1 MEYDKIAIIS
11 DIHAN
16 IEAFEAVLTEIDKE
30 KVDKIIC
37 LGDMVGYG
45 PNPNEVVD
53 LVIEKKITSI
63 KGNHDEGM
71 VNQSVVFQFNE
82 FGRKAL
88 KWQRSII
95 KRTNFLFLES
105 LPFESVFDDFQI
117 VHGAPSNY
125 FKYIITLKDALDEKK
140 FMKKNIVFVGH
151 SHRAGIFSI
160 TDKKYFPMPEG
171 GEFILEREKKYIVNS
186 GSVGQPRD
194 LNPDASFMIYYP
206 KIGKVIIKRVK
217 YPKEV
222 TRKKILELGLPEF
235 LGDRLLMGY

>member
-16 IEAFEAVLTEIDKE
+16 IEAFEVVLSEIDKE
-30 KVDKIIC
+30 RVDKIIC
-37 LGDMVGYG
+37 LGDIVGYG

-53 LVIEKKITSI
+53 LIIEKNITSI

-71 VNQSVVFQFNE
+71 VNQSIVFQFND

-88 KWQRSII
+88 EWQRGIL
-95 KRTNFLFLES
+95 KRSNFTFLES
-105 LPFESVFDDFQI
+105 LPLELIFDDFHI

-125 FKYIITLKDALDEKK
+125 FKYIITLRDALDEEN
-140 FMKKNIVFVGH
+140 FMKKNMVLIGH
-151 SHRAGIFSI
+151 SHRAGVFSI
-160 TDKKYFPMPEG
+160 TDKEYFPMPEG
-171 GEFILEREKKYIVNS
+171 GEFILRREKKYIINP

-206 KIGKVIIKRVK
+206 KVGKVVIKRVK

-222 TRKKILELGLPEF
+222 TRKKILESGLPEF
-235 LGDRLLMGY
+235 LGDRLLMGM

>member
-1 MEYDKIAIIS
+1 MECDKIAIIS

-16 IEAFEAVLTEIDKE
+16 IEAFEVVLSEIEKE
-30 KVDKIIC
+30 NVDRIIC
-37 LGDMVGYG
+37 LGDIVGYG

-53 LVIEKKITSI
+53 LIIEKNITSI

-71 VNQSVVFQFNE
+71 VNQSVTFQFNE

-88 KWQRSII
+88 EWQRGIL
-95 KRTNFLFLES
+95 KRNNFLFLES
-105 LPFESVFDDFQI
+105 LPFDLVFNDFQL

-125 FKYIITLKDALDEKK
+125 FKYIITLRDALNERK
-140 FMKKNIVFVGH
+140 FMKKHVVFIGH

-160 TDKKYFPMPEG
+160 NDREYLPMPDG
-171 GEFILEREKKYIVNS
+171 GDFVLKKGKEYIINP

-206 KIGKVIIKRVK
+206 VPGKVLIKRVK

-222 TRKKILELGLPEF
+222 TRKKILESGLPEF
-235 LGDRLLMGY
+235 LGDRLLVGI